1 MAEKAES
8 LKDQV
13 ITDNTELAGEQVFGP
28 KNELLGLTPT
38 EEELATLRK
47 VSDKLPWSAW
57 SVSCC
62 SARRAFTYYGVTGP
76 FQNYMQNERGGL
88 RPGAIGLGQQSASAL
103 FLLFPV
109 LVLCY
114 SHFWCHY
121 FW

>member
-57 SVSCC
+57 SV
-62 SARRAFTYYGVTGP
+62 AVVELGERFTYYGVTGP

-103 FLLFPV
+103 SYFFQFWC
-109 LVLCY
+109 CY